1 MDPVSTPTRPADN
14 RSTKYNNRLNS
25 QLDYIPPKEFEAS
38 GERFNLREGNER
50 MAERVL
56 RFGLL
61 GPLQVIVDGRPVA
74 LGTPKQR
81 AVLAALLIERNRP
94 VGIDSL
100 ANAAWQDAPPAR
112 AHASIHTY
120 VSNLRRLLGNAGV
133 DPRTV
138 LVNSPPGYR
147 LDVGDDDVDLGRFIT
162 AKTTGVHA
170 ASVGRF
176 EEATRQLSAAISEWR
191 GPVLQD
197 LNDLQFFAAFA
208 VGLAEEKVVV
218 QTARAEA
225 EIACG
230 RCDGVIAELEVL
242 AGEHPYR
249 EPLWAQL
256 ITAYYLAGR
265 QSDALDTY
273 RRLKSALADDLGI
286 DPAAPLQT
294 LHQRI
299 LRQESLDVKR
309 AAQTTAA
316 KTIIATGRHTS
327 THARSAVAR
336 LRDTSGQCY
345 ELRAAATRI
354 GRRADND
361 IVLADPEV
369 SRHHAV
375 IIDTGSSYL
384 ITDLQSANGLEVQ
397 QQRIRT
403 CATLADGDRIRIGL
417 SNFIF
422 EISSEAAPS
431 APS

>member
-1 MDPVSTPTRPADN
+1 
-14 RSTKYNNRLNS
+14 
-25 QLDYIPPKEFEAS
+25 
-38 GERFNLREGNER
+38 
-50 MAERVL
+50 MAERGL

-61 GPLQVIVDGRPVA
+61 GPLQIIVDGRPLA

-100 ANAAWQDAPPAR
+100 VNAAWQDALPGR
-112 AHASIHTY
+112 AGASIHTY
-120 VSNLRRLLGNAGV
+120 VSNLRRLLSNAGV
-133 DPRTV
+133 DPKTV
-138 LVNSPPGYR
+138 VVKAAPGYR
-147 LDVGDDDVDLGRFIT
+147 LDVGEDSVDLGRFIT
-162 AKTTGVHA
+162 AKTAGVHA

-176 EEATRQLSAAISEWR
+176 EEASRHLSAALSEWR

-208 VGLAEEKVVV
+208 IGLAEEKVVV
-218 QTARAEA
+218 QIARAEA

-230 RCDGVIAELEVL
+230 REDGVIAELEAL

-265 QSDALDTY
+265 QSDALGTY
-273 RRLKSALADDLGI
+273 RRLKCTLADDLGI

-299 LRQESLDVKR
+299 LRQESLDVR
-309 AAQTTAA
+309 REAQATAE
-316 KTIIATGRHTS
+316 KTIVATAGRTPNV
-327 THARSAVAR
+327 AGSAVAR

-345 ELRAAATRI
+345 VLRAAATRI

-361 IVLADPEV
+361 IVLADPKV

-375 IIDTGSSYL
+375 IIDTGTSYL
-384 ITDLQSANGLEVQ
+384 ITDLSANGLEVQ
-397 QQRIRT
+397 QQRVRT
-403 CATLADGDRIRIGL
+403 SATLADGDQIRIGL
-417 SNFIF
+417 NNFTF
-422 EISSEAAPS
+422 EVFSEAGPS
-431 APS
+431 AIS

>member
-1 MDPVSTPTRPADN
+1 
-14 RSTKYNNRLNS
+14 
-25 QLDYIPPKEFEAS
+25 
-38 GERFNLREGNER
+38 
-50 MAERVL
+50 MAERSL

-61 GPLQVIVDGRPVA
+61 GPLQIVVDGNPLA

-94 VGIDSL
+94 VGIDTL
-100 ANAAWQDAPPAR
+100 ANAAWQDATPAR
-112 AHASIHTY
+112 AQASIHTY
-120 VSNLRRLLGNAGV
+120 VSNLRRLLSNAGV

-138 LVNSPPGYR
+138 LVNSAPGYR
-147 LDVGDDDVDLGRFIT
+147 LDVGDDGVDLGRFIT
-162 AKTTGVHA
+162 AKAAGVRA

-176 EEATRQLSAAISEWR
+176 EEATRQLSAALSEWR

-197 LNDLQFFAAFA
+197 LSDLQYFSAFA

-230 RCDGVIAELEVL
+230 RCDGVIAEMEVL
-242 AGEHPYR
+242 AGDHPYR

-265 QSDALDTY
+265 QSDSLDTY
-273 RRLKSALADDLGI
+273 RRLKSTLAEDLGI

-299 LRQESLDVKR
+299 LRQEPLDVKR
-309 AAQTTAA
+309 AAQTTAT
-316 KTIIATGRHTS
+316 KTVVASGRHTAS
-327 THARSAVAR
+327 HARSAVAR
-336 LRDTSGQCY
+336 LCDTAGQCY

-375 IIDTGSSYL
+375 IIDTGTSYL
-384 ITDLQSANGLEVQ
+384 ITDLESANGLEVQ
-397 QQRIRT
+397 QRRIRT
-403 CATLADGDRIRIGL
+403 CATLAHGDQIRIGL
-417 SNFIF
+417 TNFTF
-422 EISSEAAPS
+422 EIFSEASSS
-431 APS
+431 ATS

>member
-1 MDPVSTPTRPADN
+1 MAD
-14 RSTKYNNRLNS
+14 R
-25 QLDYIPPKEFEAS
+25 
-38 GERFNLREGNER
+38 G
-50 MAERVL
+50 L

-61 GPLQVIVDGRPVA
+61 GPLQIIVDGGPLA
-74 LGTPKQR
+74 LGSPKQR

-112 AHASIHTY
+112 ADANIHTY
-120 VSNLRRLLGNAGV
+120 VSNLRRLLSNAGV

-138 LVNSPPGYR
+138 VVNSAPGYR
-147 LDVGDDDVDLGRFIT
+147 LDVGDDGVDLGRFIT
-162 AKTTGVHA
+162 AKTAGVHA

-176 EEATRQLSAAISEWR
+176 EEATRQLSAALSEWR

-197 LNDLQFFAAFA
+197 LHDLQFFAAFA
-208 VGLAEEKVVV
+208 FGLAEEKVVV

-230 RCDGVIAELEVL
+230 RWDGVIAELEVL

-273 RRLKSALADDLGI
+273 RRLKSTLADDLGI
-286 DPAAPLQT
+286 DPAAPLRT

-299 LRQESLDVKR
+299 LRQESVDVKR

-316 KTIIATGRHTS
+316 KTVIATGRHTS
-327 THARSAVAR
+327 SDARSAVAR
-336 LRDTSGQCY
+336 LCDTSGQCY

-375 IIDTGSSYL
+375 IIDTGTSYL

-403 CATLADGDRIRIGL
+403 CTTLEDGDRIRIGL
-417 SNFIF
+417 NNFTF
-422 EISSEAAPS
+422 EIFSEAASPATS
-431 APS
+431 

>member
-1 MDPVSTPTRPADN
+1 
-14 RSTKYNNRLNS
+14 
-25 QLDYIPPKEFEAS
+25 
-38 GERFNLREGNER
+38 
-50 MAERVL
+50 MAGTGL
-56 RFGLL
+56 GFGLL
-61 GPLQVIVDGRPVA
+61 GPLQMAVGSSPVA

-81 AVLAALLIERNRP
+81 AILAALLINRNRP
-94 VGIDSL
+94 VGVDSL
-100 ANAAWQDAPPAR
+100 ANAAWRDSSPAR
-112 AHASIHTY
+112 VGASIHTY
-120 VSNLRRLLGNAGV
+120 VSNLRRLLSNAGI

-138 LVNSPPGYR
+138 LVNAPPGYR
-147 LDVGDDDVDLGRFIT
+147 LDVGDEAVDLGRFIA
-162 AKTTGVHA
+162 AKTAGAHA
-170 ASVGRF
+170 ASAGRF
-176 EEATRQLSAAISEWR
+176 EEASRLLSTALSEWR

-197 LNDLQFFAAFA
+197 LQDLEYFAAFA
-208 VGLAEEKVVV
+208 IGLTEEKVVA

-230 RCDGVIAELEVL
+230 RGNGVIAELEVL

-316 KTIIATGRHTS
+316 KTITAIHRRTAMNV
-327 THARSAVAR
+327 RSAVAR

-345 ELRAAATRI
+345 VLRAAATRI

-361 IVLADPEV
+361 IVLADPQV

-375 IIDTGSSYL
+375 IIDTGTSYL

-403 CATLADGDRIRIGL
+403 SAALSDGDEIRIGL
-417 SNFIF
+417 HRLTF
-422 EISSEAAPS
+422 EFCEVSPS
-431 APS
+431 APT

>member
-1 MDPVSTPTRPADN
+1 
-14 RSTKYNNRLNS
+14 
-25 QLDYIPPKEFEAS
+25 
-38 GERFNLREGNER
+38 
-50 MAERVL
+50 MAQRGL

-100 ANAAWQDAPPAR
+100 TNAAWQDAPPR

-120 VSNLRRLLGNAGV
+120 VSNLRRLLSNAGV
-133 DPRTV
+133 DSRTV

-147 LDVGDDDVDLGRFIT
+147 LDVGDDGVDHGRFIT
-162 AKTTGVHA
+162 AKTAGVHA

-176 EEATRQLSAAISEWR
+176 EEATRHLSAALSEWR

-197 LNDLQFFAAFA
+197 LNDRQFFAAFA
-208 VGLAEEKVVV
+208 IGLAEEKVVV

-230 RCDGVIAELEVL
+230 RSDGVIAELEVL

-273 RRLKSALADDLGI
+273 RRVKSTLADDLGI
-286 DPAAPLQT
+286 DPAAPLRT
-294 LHQRI
+294 LYQRI
-299 LRQESLDVKR
+299 LRQESLDVR
-309 AAQTTAA
+309 HAAQTTAA
-316 KTIIATGRHTS
+316 KTIIAAGRHTS

-336 LRDTSGQCY
+336 LRDPSGQCY

-375 IIDTGSSYL
+375 IIDTGTSYL

-397 QQRIRT
+397 HQRILT

-417 SNFIF
+417 SDFTF
-422 EISSEAAPS
+422 EIFSEAAPPARS
-431 APS
+431 